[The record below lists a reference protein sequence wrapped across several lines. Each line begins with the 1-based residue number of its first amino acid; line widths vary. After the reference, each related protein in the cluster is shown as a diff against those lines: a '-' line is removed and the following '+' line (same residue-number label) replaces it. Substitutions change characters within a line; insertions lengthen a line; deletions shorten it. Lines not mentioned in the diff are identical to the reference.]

1 MGARKTG
8 RSSAGVPI
16 LTEALAIG
24 KYCGMQILEDADPDV
39 VALDGLT
46 LVLVGIAWECA
57 HAAPPEVTF
66 PQTRLLLILD
76 RLGRVPSSRLAAAMG
91 VNASSVTRLA
101 DRLEG
106 LGYVA
111 RGRDERNR
119 SVVTL
124 EVTEAGHELVAQVLD
139 RRHAALGALLD
150 RLPATQRKAAATAAR
165 RLVHA
170 AETVPALGPVPL

>member
-1 MGARKTG
+1 
-8 RSSAGVPI
+8 
-16 LTEALAIG
+16 LTDAVAVG
-24 KYCGMQILEDADPDV
+24 KYCGMQTLEDAAPGADPDV
-39 VALDGLT
+39 AALDGLT

-57 HAAPPEVTF
+57 HAAPPEVSF

-101 DRLEG
+101 DRLEA

-111 RGRDERNR
+111 RGRDPRNR

-124 EVTEAGHELVAQVLD
+124 EVTGTGRALVARILD

-150 RLPATQRKAAATAAR
+150 RLPPSQRKAAATAAR

-170 AETVPALGPVPL
+170 AATIPALGPAPL

>member
-1 MGARKTG
+1 
-8 RSSAGVPI
+8 
-16 LTEALAIG
+16 LTDAVALG
-24 KYCGMQILEDADPDV
+24 KYCAMQTLEDAAPGTDPDV

-57 HAAPPEVTF
+57 HAAPTEVSF
-66 PQTRLLLILD
+66 PQTRLLLVLH

-101 DRLEG
+101 DRLEA

-111 RGRDERNR
+111 RGRDPRNR

-124 EVTEAGHELVAQVLD
+124 EVTGTGRELVSQILG
-139 RRHAALGALLD
+139 RRHAALGELLD
-150 RLPATQRKAAATAAR
+150 RLPAAQRKAAATAAR

-170 AETVPALGPVPL
+170 AATIPELGPGAL

>member
-1 MGARKTG
+1 
-8 RSSAGVPI
+8 
-16 LTEALAIG
+16 
-24 KYCGMQILEDADPDV
+24 MQTLEDADPDV

-57 HAAPPEVTF
+57 HAAPAEVSF

-76 RLGRVPSSRLAAAMG
+76 RLGRVPSSRLAGAMG

-101 DRLEG
+101 DRLEA

-111 RGRDERNR
+111 RGRDPRNR

-124 EVTEAGHELVAQVLD
+124 EVTEAGGALVREILD
-139 RRHAALGALLD
+139 RRHAALGELLD
-150 RLPATQRKAAATAAR
+150 RLSPAQRKATGAAAR

-170 AETVPALGPVPL
+170 AATIPALGPAAL

>member
-1 MGARKTG
+1 
-8 RSSAGVPI
+8 
-16 LTEALAIG
+16 
-24 KYCGMQILEDADPDV
+24 MQTLEDAAPGADPDV

-57 HAAPPEVTF
+57 HAAPPEVSF

-101 DRLEG
+101 DRLES

-111 RGRDERNR
+111 RGRDARNR

-124 EVTEAGHELVAQVLD
+124 EVTDPGHELVARILEQ
-139 RRHAALGALLD
+139 RHAALGALLD
-150 RLPATQRKAAATAAR
+150 RLPPSQRKSAAAAAR
-165 RLVHA
+165 RLVNA
-170 AETVPALGPVPL
+170 AATVPALGPAPL

>member
-1 MGARKTG
+1 
-8 RSSAGVPI
+8 
-16 LTEALAIG
+16 
-24 KYCGMQILEDADPDV
+24 MQTLEDAAPGADPDV

-57 HAAPPEVTF
+57 HTAPPEVSF

-101 DRLEG
+101 DRLEA
-106 LGYVA
+106 LGYLT
-111 RGRDERNR
+111 RGRDPRNR

-124 EVTEAGHELVAQVLD
+124 EVTDTGHELVTRILD
-139 RRHAALGALLD
+139 QRHAALGTLLD
-150 RLPATQRKAAATAAR
+150 RLPPTQRKAAATAAR
-165 RLVHA
+165 RLVNA
-170 AETVPALGPVPL
+170 AATIPALGPAPL

>member
-1 MGARKTG
+1 
-8 RSSAGVPI
+8 
-16 LTEALAIG
+16 
-24 KYCGMQILEDADPDV
+24 MQTLEDVAAEPDPDV

-46 LVLVGIAWECA
+46 LVLVGIAWDCA
-57 HAAPPEVTF
+57 HAAPPEVSF

-101 DRLEG
+101 DRLEA

-111 RGRDERNR
+111 RGRDPRSR

-124 EVTEAGHELVAQVLD
+124 EVTGPGRELVSQVLE

-150 RLPATQRKAAATAAR
+150 ELPPAQRKSAAAAAR

-170 AETVPALGPVPL
+170 AATIPAIGATGPGPL

>member
-1 MGARKTG
+1 
-8 RSSAGVPI
+8 
-16 LTEALAIG
+16 
-24 KYCGMQILEDADPDV
+24 MQSVEDTDPDV
-39 VALDGLT
+39 AALDGLT
-46 LVLVGIAWECA
+46 MVLVGIAWECA
-57 HAAPPEVTF
+57 HAAPPEVSF
-66 PQTRLLLILD
+66 PQTRLLLILH

-101 DRLEG
+101 DRLQA

-111 RGRDERNR
+111 RGRDPRNR

-124 EVTEAGHELVAQVLD
+124 EVTGAGQELVGQLLD

-150 RLPATQRKAAATAAR
+150 RLPPAQRKAAATAAR

-170 AETVPALGPVPL
+170 AATVPAPAPAPL

>member
-1 MGARKTG
+1 
-8 RSSAGVPI
+8 
-16 LTEALAIG
+16 
-24 KYCGMQILEDADPDV
+24 MQTLEDAAPGADPDV

-57 HAAPPEVTF
+57 HAAPPEVSF

-76 RLGRVPSSRLAAAMG
+76 RLGRVPSSQLAAAMG

-101 DRLEG
+101 DRLES

-111 RGRDERNR
+111 RGRDARNR

-124 EVTEAGHELVAQVLD
+124 EVTDTGHELVARILEQ
-139 RRHAALGALLD
+139 RHAALGALLD
-150 RLPATQRKAAATAAR
+150 RLPPAQRKSAATAAR
-165 RLVHA
+165 RLVNA
-170 AETVPALGPVPL
+170 AATIPALGPAPL

>member
-1 MGARKTG
+1 M
-8 RSSAGVPI
+8 SI
-16 LTEALAIG
+16 LTDALAPG
-24 KYCGMQILEDADPDV
+24 KYCVMQTLEDAVPGADADV
-39 VALDGLT
+39 AALDGLT

-76 RLGRVPSSRLAAAMG
+76 RLGRVPSSQLATAMG

-101 DRLEG
+101 DRLQA
-106 LGYVA
+106 LGYLA
-111 RGRDERNR
+111 RGRSPGNR

-124 EVTEAGHELVAQVLD
+124 EVTETGRELVARILD

-150 RLPATQRKAAATAAR
+150 KLPLSQRAAAATAAR
-165 RLVHA
+165 QLVHA
-170 AETVPALGPVPL
+170 AATIPALGPAPL